1 MATITLT
8 IQQKAERLVNDGKI
22 TPLGNGRFTVE
33 GDHGLYDVRLVDAGE
48 AFGWC
53 DCPATARYCSHLVA
67 AAVYLLAHPEPA
79 KKPSRNLTVDPFE
92 GLNDPATIR
101 RIK

>member
-8 IQQKAERLVNDGKI
+8 IQQKAQRLVEEDKI

-67 AAVYLLAHPEPA
+67 AAVYLLANPEPA
-79 KKPSRNLTVDPFE
+79 TKIQRDLTDPFDIFD
-92 GLNDPATIR
+92 GPTQR
-101 RIK
+101 RIR